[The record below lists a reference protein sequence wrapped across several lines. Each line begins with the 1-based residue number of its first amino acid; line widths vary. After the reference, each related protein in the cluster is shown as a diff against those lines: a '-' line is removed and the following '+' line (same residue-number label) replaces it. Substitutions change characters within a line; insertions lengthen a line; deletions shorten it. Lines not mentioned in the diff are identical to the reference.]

1 MVGQDVAASSHAE
14 LSARPDTV
22 TAYRIYVTAP
32 PAVGSAGS
40 QPLTMALTDRQDGAT
55 VRHETVFRGPER

>member
-1 MVGQDVAASSHAE
+1 MVGQDVEGSSHAE

-32 PAVGSAGS
+32 PAVLSAGS

-55 VRHETVFRGPER
+55 VRHETVFRGPEQ